1 VLGKRGASEPYDGSP
16 AHSPRR
22 KRPSAIASD
31 RALGAQLDSQQIAT
45 TSAGYRHLLFLA
57 HELGMPAFAIEGTG
71 SYGAG
76 SFATSSEPASACTS
90 ASARVARSVSGE
102 VATVR
107 RGPGRQ
113 HGERD
118 DRGRNNA
125 RALDEHGLRL
135 PPPLERA
142 SARAGSVAAAE
153 RASLVRTSLEGSIFI
168 A

>member
-1 VLGKRGASEPYDGSP
+1 VTLWSPGASESYRVLGKRGASEPYDGSP

-57 HELGMPAFAIEGTG
+57 QELGVPAFAIEGTG

-90 ASARVARSVSGE
+90 ASARVARSVSGGSSN
-102 VATVR
+102 
-107 RGPGRQ
+107 GPEG
-113 HGERD
+113 
-118 DRGRNNA
+118 A
-125 RALDEHGLRL
+125 RTAAWG
-135 PPPLERA
+135 
-142 SARAGSVAAAE
+142 AR
-153 RASLVRTSLEGSIFI
+153 
-168 A
+168 